1 MKPNVLVS
9 GDDEM
14 LNFYYKK
21 QWVSVKLS
29 DIKKINYRTTTF
41 LQIHVRSGEIILTT
55 VDKRYVIYDIENVAE
70 ATFEIKKKLKTNEED
85 DFYERN
91 KI

>member
-1 MKPNVLVS
+1 M
-9 GDDEM
+9 
-14 LNFYYKK
+14 
-21 QWVSVKLS
+21 
-29 DIKKINYRTTTF
+29 
-41 LQIHVRSGEIILTT
+41 QIHVRSGEIILTT

-70 ATFEIKKKLKTNEED
+70 ATFEIKKELKTNEED